1 MKVFIHHEGHEV
13 LVGCCFVS
21 LSGMRC
27 YGDDR
32 NHFSFRAIIPE
43 DPVGARCFLLG
54 IRLEDFFSVRPFEG
68 SKFVRIK
75 RGVPQV
81 GFKKPEAFP
90 DGFEDISLRR
100 VVFNFPKIGVGL
112 GCENQFVHRSLFGV
126 FGKRSALYR
135 SLLRKTGED
144 FLKGVP
150 IFEKPGLLDRNLHHR
165 FEYNSRTIRVCSN
178 GTDVSG
184 REKFG

>member
-1 MKVFIHHEGHEV
+1 
-13 LVGCCFVS
+13 
-21 LSGMRC
+21 MRC

-32 NHFSFRAIIPE
+32 NHSSLRAIIPE
-43 DPVGARCFLLG
+43 DSVGARCFLLG
-54 IRLEDFFSVRPFEG
+54 ICLEDLFPVRPFEG
-68 SKFVRIK
+68 LKFVCVQ

-81 GFKKPEAFP
+81 GFNKPKAFP

-100 VVFNFPKIGVGL
+100 VVFNLPKICVGL
-112 GCENQFVHRSLFGV
+112 GRENQFAHRSLFGV
-126 FGKRSALYR
+126 LAKRSALDR
-135 SLLRKTGED
+135 PLLRKPGED

-150 IFEKPGLLDRNLHHR
+150 IFEKPGLLDRNLHHG
-165 FEYNSRTIRVCSN
+165 FEYNSRTICVSSN